1 MDLYN
6 KVKRLIFEL
15 GALPFLI
22 LIILVAL
29 LIVIVFSVFDLVESK
44 ALIGFLGVIIGSG
57 LAAAT
62 SLLLAKEN
70 RQGQLAIASLD
81 KRLEAH
87 QTAYA
92 IWHEIRGAIH
102 RPDRLDD
109 VLMKAD
115 QFWKNNC
122 LYLDPLSRKA
132 FRDCIIFA
140 SSHKDLLYG
149 PRTEEMRKL
158 IKESWG
164 IITKPGDLLV
174 QGVALPSLGEKEYA
188 QDEEIA

>member
-29 LIVIVFSVFDLVESK
+29 LIVIVFAVFDLVESK

-102 RPDRLDD
+102 RPERLDD

-149 PRTEEMRKL
+149 PRTEEMREL

-188 QDEEIA
+188 KDEEIA

>member
-15 GALPFLI
+15 GALPFLT

-29 LIVIVFSVFDLVESK
+29 LIVIVFAVFDLVESK

>member
-29 LIVIVFSVFDLVESK
+29 LIVIVFAVFDLVESK

-140 SSHKDLLYG
+140 SSHKDLLHG
-149 PRTEEMRKL
+149 PRTEEMTKL